1 MKSRLGNLRLYK
13 FDVPSESDVGVMVIS
28 YEDGHVCQRFRLTRY
43 TGRRRGRGSKA
54 GLSKSFVDLV
64 DWSFM
69 SQQESNI
76 SNQIFDYIVSNFS
89 FKDLDIVP
97 PACHVLVFHFQ
108 VRGFGQDHVPEID
121 ITSLVLSTLRT
132 RDSVLSVEDA
142 RTRLVP
148 IAPPTTEIVDCYQ
161 RLLQLDKG
169 KLLSQKHS
177 FNSLDHNYSVFVELP
192 TLLKLE
198 TGEKRSQQGTSILKG
213 LSPKG
218 EEVKVYESWS
228 RNKGASKLFVRM

>member
-13 FDVPSESDVGVMVIS
+13 FDVPCESDAGVMVIS

-64 DWSFM
+64 GWSFM
-69 SQQESNI
+69 MRQESNI
-76 SNQIFDYIVSNFS
+76 RNQIFDYIVSNFS

-108 VRGFGQDHVPEID
+108 IRGFGQDHVTEID

-161 RLLQLDKG
+161 SNSELCCLCEKGYPKENEIVHKTKCNHIFHATCISRYLLHTPRCPVC
-169 KLLSQKHS
+169 S
-177 FNSLDHNYSVFVELP
+177 VELP
-192 TLLKLE
+192 PADIRTLL
-198 TGEKRSQQGTSILKG
+198 
-213 LSPKG
+213 
-218 EEVKVYESWS
+218 
-228 RNKGASKLFVRM
+228 FF